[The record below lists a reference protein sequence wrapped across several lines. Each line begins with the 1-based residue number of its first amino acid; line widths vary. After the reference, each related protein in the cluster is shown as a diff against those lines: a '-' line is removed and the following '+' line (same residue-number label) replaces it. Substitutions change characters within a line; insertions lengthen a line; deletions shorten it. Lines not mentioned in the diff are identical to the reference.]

1 MNSAMPDMGNW
12 RVGMFHHVVDGFHR
26 EFISFTKEN
35 GKVAQL
41 TNEIASPAIG
51 EGIAFCRRTGLVRIA
66 VAC

>member
-1 MNSAMPDMGNW
+1 
-12 RVGMFHHVVDGFHR
+12 MFHHVVDGFHR